1 MIQRTLEKLLRGSR
15 KSLLLLGPR
24 QTGKSTLVASLK
36 PDLTI
41 NLAHEPTFLEF
52 TRNPEELE
60 QRLDALRNL
69 RTVFL
74 DEI

>member
-1 MIQRTLEKLLRGSR
+1 MIRRSLEKLLRASG

-52 TRNPEELE
+52 ARNKPEE
-60 QRLDALRNL
+60 QQAS
-69 RTVFL
+69 
-74 DEI
+74 